1 MDTELLLPRVAY
13 FSMEMALEPGMGTY
27 SGGLG
32 VLAGDHMRSAADLAM
47 PLVGVTMLSRQGY
60 FRQTIEAGAQVEHD
74 ATWEPSKFATRLPA
88 KVPVTLRG
96 REVWVGGW
104 QHMVGSRCEDSKPV
118 PVILLDTDLPE
129 NHPDDRKLTA
139 FLYGGDEAYRLCQE
153 TVLGIGG
160 VRMLAALG
168 LQIQKYH
175 LNEGHA
181 ALLTLELLRERLAAG
196 EPLDKAA
203 AAVQA
208 HCVFTTHTPVPA
220 GHDQF
225 DYPLATACLGPI
237 VKELNVPE
245 LAGKERLNMTHLAL
259 RLSGW
264 VNGVA
269 KRHAEVSRTMFPGY
283 QVHAITNGIHP
294 WTWASDAHRRL
305 YDQHVQHWCHEP
317 ELLLHADR
325 IPADEL
331 LAAHREAKG
340 TLLSLLQRSG
350 GKGFD
355 PERFTIG
362 FARRMT
368 DYKRPSLLFSDMDR
382 LLRIAKRFPI
392 QIALAGK
399 AHPRDELGKR
409 HIARLH
415 AWARE
420 LGDSIPVAY
429 VPDYGME
436 AGRLLVSGVDLW
448 LNTPQR
454 PLEASGTSGMK
465 AALNG
470 VPNLSILDG
479 WWLEGC
485 VEGLTGWAIGED
497 APHDNELDAAALYD
511 KLENVVL
518 PLYYENPEGWLAV
531 MRGAISHNG
540 SFFHSHRMVRRYML
554 EAYTR
559 SA

>member
-1 MDTELLLPRVAY
+1 METEVKLPRVAY
-13 FSMEMALEPGMGTY
+13 FSMEMALDPGMGTY

-32 VLAGDHMRSAADLAM
+32 VLAGDMMRSAADLAL
-47 PLVGVTMLSRQGY
+47 PIVGVTLLSRQGY
-60 FRQTIEAGAQVEHD
+60 FRQTIQGGLQVEQD
-74 ATWEPSKFATRLPA
+74 ATWDPAKFAQKLPA
-88 KVPVTLRG
+88 KVPVTIRG

-104 QHMVGSRCEDSKPV
+104 QHMVGSHCENSRAV
-118 PVILLDTDLPE
+118 PVLLLDTDLPE
-129 NHPDDRKLTA
+129 NHPEDRKLTS
-139 FLYGGDEAYRLCQE
+139 FLYGGDETYRLCQE
-153 TVLGIGG
+153 IVLGIGG

-196 EPLDKAA
+196 EARLTAIG
-203 AAVQA
+203 AVQDQ
-208 HCVFTTHTPVPA
+208 CVFTTHTPVPA

-225 DYPLATACLGPI
+225 DYPLARACLGA
-237 VKELNVPE
+237 VVDELNVPE
-245 LAGKERLNMTHLAL
+245 LGGPERLNMTHLAL

-283 QVHAITNGIHP
+283 QVHAITNGVHP

-305 YDQHVQHWCHEP
+305 FDQHVPHWCHEP
-317 ELLLHADR
+317 ERLLHADR
-325 IPADEL
+325 IPAEEL
-331 LAAHREAKG
+331 LAAHREAKQA
-340 TLLSLLQRSG
+340 LLNLLRGAG
-350 GKGFD
+350 GRALD

-368 DYKRPSLLFSDMDR
+368 DYKRPSLLFSDLAR
-382 LLRIAKRFPI
+382 LRAIARRHPI

-399 AHPRDELGKR
+399 AHPRDTEGKR

-415 AWARE
+415 EWART
-420 LGDSIPVAY
+420 LGDEIPVVF
-429 VPDYGME
+429 VPDYGVE
-436 AGRLLVSGVDLW
+436 SARLLVSGVDVW

-465 AALNG
+465 AAVNG
-470 VPNLSILDG
+470 VPSLSILDG

-485 VEGLTGWAIGED
+485 QEGVTGWAIGQDE
-497 APHDNELDAAALYD
+497 PHDNERDAAALYD
-511 KLENVVL
+511 KLENTVL
-518 PLYYENPEGWLAV
+518 PLFYGNAEGWLQV

-540 SFFHSHRMVRRYML
+540 SFFNSHRMVRRYML
-554 EAYTR
+554 EAYSR
-559 SA
+559 

>member
-1 MDTELLLPRVAY
+1 MDNELLLPRVAY

-32 VLAGDHMRSAADLAM
+32 VLAGDHMRSAADLAL

-60 FRQTIEAGAQVEHD
+60 FRQSIEGDTQVEHD
-74 ATWEPSKFATRLPA
+74 ATWDPSKYAKRLPA
-88 KVPVTLRG
+88 KVRVTIRG

-104 QHMVGSRCEDSKPV
+104 RHMVGSRCEDSKAV

-129 NHPDDRKLTA
+129 NHPEDRKLTA
-139 FLYGGDEAYRLCQE
+139 FLYGGDETYRLCQE
-153 TVLGIGG
+153 IVLGIGG
-160 VRMLAALG
+160 VRLLAALG
-168 LQIQKYH
+168 QQVQKYH

-196 EPLDKAA
+196 ETREEAIA
-203 AAVQA
+203 GVQA

-225 DYPLATACLGPI
+225 DYPLAAECLGPL
-237 VKELNVPE
+237 VKDLGVQE

-259 RLSGW
+259 RLSNW

-283 QVHAITNGIHP
+283 EVHAITNGIHP

-325 IPADEL
+325 IPSAEL
-331 LAAHREAKG
+331 LAAHREAKQA
-340 TLLSLLQRSG
+340 LIALLQRSG
-350 GKGFD
+350 GRRLEAD
-355 PERFTIG
+355 RFTIG

-368 DYKRPSLLFSDMDR
+368 DYKRPSLLFSDMAR
-382 LLRIAKRFPI
+382 LQAIAKKYPI

-415 AWARE
+415 AFARE
-420 LGDSIPVAY
+420 LGDSIPIVF
-429 VPDYGME
+429 VPDYGIE
-436 AGRLLVSGVDLW
+436 AGRLLVGGVDLW

-485 VEGLTGWAIGED
+485 EEGLTGWAIGED
-497 APHDNELDAAALYD
+497 GPHDDALDSKALYD
-511 KLENVVL
+511 KLEKTVL
-518 PLYYENPEGWLAV
+518 PLYYENPEGWMAV
-531 MRGAISHNG
+531 MRGAITRNG

-559 SA
+559 